1 MIPSGPEG
9 FVDSGFEPVR
19 DAFAAC
25 HPATSGGAQLC
36 VYRAGRPVVDIWI
49 GRDPV
54 HDRPYDGGTLNV
66 LMSATKGAVAILFQ
80 MLHERGELDIERP
93 IAAYWPEF
101 AQNGK
106 SSITVAHVLS
116 HASGLSG
123 YEADQP
129 ADPQL
134 AVAGGPGTG
143 LLADMAPLWPPGEAY
158 AYHSVT
164 YGVLLAEVVRR
175 ATGRSLGEQFAEL
188 IARPLGLDFWIG
200 LPRSEQHRVAPHLE
214 PVNRLTPEDWRR
226 NLEAMGAPL
235 EDRFV
240 RTLIHTAATATAVIA
255 FLRTPEGRA
264 AEIPAA
270 NGISNARSLARLYAA
285 AIGPVDGIQLLK
297 PDSIERIRTPT
308 TDDLGPPPPL
318 RPAGGDRQRFG
329 LGVELPRRAIPL
341 LGPGSF
347 GHPGAGGRLGC
358 ADPASGVAV
367 GYACN
372 GMLWNGRDADPRWA
386 WFGAL
391 TQCLGPTADLA
402 AS

>member
-1 MIPSGPEG
+1 LNPFRPGG
-9 FVDSGFEPVR
+9 FVESGFEPVR

-25 HPATSGGAQLC
+25 HPAAVGGAQLC
-36 VYRAGRPVVDIWI
+36 VYRGGRPVVDIWI

-54 HDRPYDGGTLNV
+54 HDRPYDDGTLNV
-66 LMSATKGAVAILFQ
+66 LMSATKGAVAILMQ
-80 MLHERGELDIERP
+80 MLHERGELDLEAP
-93 IAAYWPEF
+93 IAAYWPGF
-101 AQNGK
+101 AAHGK
-106 SSITVAHVLS
+106 ERITLAHVLS

-129 ADPQL
+129 ADPRL
-134 AVAGGPGTG
+134 AVAGGPGAA
-143 LLADMAPLWPPGEAY
+143 LLAGMAPLWPPGEAY

-164 YGVLLAEVVRR
+164 YGVLLGEVVQR
-175 ATGRSLGEQFAEL
+175 ATGRSVGEQFAKL
-188 IARPLGLDFWIG
+188 IGLPLGLDFWIG
-200 LPRSEQHRVAPHLE
+200 LPEDEQHRVAPHLE

-235 EDRFV
+235 DDRFV
-240 RTLIHTAATATAVIA
+240 QTVIHTAETATAVIA

-264 AEIPAA
+264 TEIPAA

-297 PDSIERIRTPT
+297 PESIERLRAPR

-318 RPAGGDRQRFG
+318 RRTGGDRQRFG
-329 LGVELPRRAIPL
+329 LGVELPRQAIPL

-358 ADPASGVAV
+358 ADPASGMAL

-386 WFGAL
+386 WFGPLAD
-391 TQCLGPTADLA
+391 CLATAADIS